1 MLRDYFRIV
10 PEGDA
15 LQRREKVAGK
25 IVILDR
31 MLEDTP
37 PYFYALLGVAE
48 SDRSITQMDV
58 EIYNW
63 FMEGFDTADLK
74 DSKALLEELNGERA
88 EPI

>member
-31 MLEDTP
+31 MLEDTL

-48 SDRSITQMDV
+48 SDRSITQM
-58 EIYNW
+58 EWRSTTGLRKGLIRQ
-63 FMEGFDTADLK
+63 T
-74 DSKALLEELNGERA
+74 
-88 EPI
+88 